1 MQSDEL
7 DSGRNYL
14 AGVGALSAG
23 GGGASD
29 VVVGALVVGA
39 EVAAVAAQPPVAQ
52 PPVAQPVLAPQQVGA
67 ALQQVGA
74 GAGAQQVG
82 AGAGAQQLVF
92 CAQQRVLTFL
102 HLAGLQHRLPAS
114 TVAPLANTNAAA
126 KAAMHTNK
134 RRFMSSSWNTETCGF
149 AEHESFE
156 PAILCRSRQRCSDA
170 VDWLY
175 LYKRC
180 QISSLTGLL

>member
-1 MQSDEL
+1 MQSDKL
-7 DSGRNYL
+7 DDGRNYL

-23 GGGASD
+23 GGGASVVAGAGAL
-29 VVVGALVVGA
+29 VVVGADG
-39 EVAAVAAQPPVAQ
+39 AAVTPQPPVAQ
-52 PPVAQPVLAPQQVGA
+52 PPVAQPVVAPQHVAGA

-82 AGAGAQQLVF
+82 AGAALQQVGAGAQQER
-92 CAQQRVLTFL
+92 CLTFL
-102 HLAGLQHRLPAS
+102 HLAGLQHLLPAS

-126 KAAMHTNK
+126 KAAMQTNK

-156 PAILCRSRQRCSDA
+156 PAILCRSRQRCSNA
-170 VDWLY
+170 VDW
-175 LYKRC
+175 R
-180 QISSLTGLL
+180 